1 VADEEASYMSKL
13 IDSLLS
19 DSEELLNLTNY
30 ECLCSIYAI
39 QNFIRANNNRSG
51 KFGESYGPGFF
62 TNRCQYSG
70 IFRES
75 RKVVMRLIRSPCI
88 ICSEPLSYNSEG
100 DHVVP
105 VSKGGRDNISNFIPL
120 CKRHNASKG
129 NRDLMEW
136 GIQKQFIDRFSP
148 DVLCTYARET
158 FLFEKENGELNRIAP
173 DFLKIAIIELA
184 NLYLPGGT
192 NQNYWN
198 SLIESIK
205 ID

>member
-1 VADEEASYMSKL
+1 MSKP
-13 IDSLLS
+13 IDPLLS
-19 DSEELLNLTNY
+19 GSEELSNMTNY

-39 QNFIRANNNRSG
+39 QNFIRANNNRSR
-51 KFGESYGPGFF
+51 KYVESYGPGFF

-70 IFRES
+70 IFGES
-75 RKVVMRLIRSPCI
+75 RKVVMRLIISPCI
-88 ICSEPLSYNSEG
+88 ICGEPLSYNSEG

-136 GIQKQFIDRFSP
+136 GIQKQFIDKFSP

-158 FLFEKENGELNRIAP
+158 FQFQKESEGLYSQAP
-173 DFLKIAIIELA
+173 DFLKIALKELA
-184 NLYLPGGT
+184 DLYLPGGIKWD
-192 NQNYWN
+192 YWKN
-198 SLIESIK
+198 LIQSITLIEL
-205 ID
+205 

>member
-1 VADEEASYMSKL
+1 MSKL

-39 QNFIRANNNRSG
+39 QNFIRANNNRDG
-51 KFGESYGPGFF
+51 KYGEAYGPGFF

-88 ICSEPLSYNSEG
+88 ICGEPLSYNSEG
-100 DHVVP
+100 DHVIP

-129 NRDLMEW
+129 NRDLMKW

-158 FLFEKENGELNRIAP
+158 FQFQKENGGLYGSAP
-173 DFLKIAIIELA
+173 DFLKSAVKELTE
-184 NLYLPGGT
+184 LYLPGGI
-192 NQNYWN
+192 NSKYWKN
-198 SLIESIK
+198 LIGSIMFNEL
-205 ID
+205 

>member
-1 VADEEASYMSKL
+1 MPGDCAWEVTDEEADYMSKL
-13 IDSLLS
+13 TAPSLS
-19 DSEELLNLTNY
+19 GREELLNLTNY

-39 QNFIRANNNRSG
+39 QNFIRANSNRSE
-51 KFGESYGPGFF
+51 KYGEAYGPGFF

-88 ICSEPLSYNSEG
+88 ICGEPLSYNSEG

-105 VSKGGRDNISNFIPL
+105 VSKGGRDSISNFIPL

-129 NRDLMEW
+129 N
-136 GIQKQFIDRFSP
+136 KFTP

-158 FLFEKENGELNRIAP
+158 FQLQKEIGGLSSPAA
-173 DFLKIAIIELA
+173 DFLKSAVKELA
-184 NLYLPGGT
+184 DLYIPGG
-192 NQNYWN
+192 NNRNYWAN
-198 SLIESIK
+198 LIESITA
-205 ID
+205 IEP

>member
-1 VADEEASYMSKL
+1 MSKL
-13 IDSLLS
+13 IDQLLS
-19 DSEELLNLTNY
+19 GSEELSNMTNY

-39 QNFIRANNNRSG
+39 QNFIRANNNRSR
-51 KFGESYGPGFF
+51 KYVESYGPGFF

-88 ICSEPLSYNSEG
+88 ICGEPLSYNSEG

-129 NRDLMEW
+129 NKDLMEW

-158 FLFEKENGELNRIAP
+158 FQFQKESRGLNNPAP
-173 DFLKIAIIELA
+173 DFLKSALKKLA
-184 NLYLPGGT
+184 DLYLPGEISL
-192 NQNYWN
+192 NYWKN
-198 SLIESIK
+198 LIGSIMFNEL
-205 ID
+205 

>member
-1 VADEEASYMSKL
+1 MSNP
-13 IDSLLS
+13 IDPLLS
-19 DSEELLNLTNY
+19 GSEELFNLTNY

-39 QNFIRANNNRSG
+39 QNFIKAINSRSG
-51 KFGESYGPGFF
+51 KYGESYGPGFF

-88 ICSEPLSYNSEG
+88 ICGEPLSYNSEG

-129 NRDLMEW
+129 NKDLMEW

-158 FLFEKENGELNRIAP
+158 FQFQKESGGLNSPAL
-173 DFLKIAIIELA
+173 DFLKSAVKELTV
-184 NLYLPGGT
+184 LYLPGGT
-192 NQNYWN
+192 NSNYWKN
-198 SLIESIK
+198 LIQSITLIEL
-205 ID
+205 

>member
-1 VADEEASYMSKL
+1 MSKL
-13 IDSLLS
+13 TVPSPS
-19 DSEELLNLTNY
+19 GRWELLNLTNY
-30 ECLCSIYAI
+30 ECLCAIYAI
-39 QNFIRANNNRSG
+39 QNFIRANNNRSE
-51 KFGESYGPGFF
+51 KYGETYGPGFF

-88 ICSEPLSYNSEG
+88 ICGEPLGYNSEG

-136 GIQKQFIDRFSP
+136 GIQKNFIDKFSP

-158 FLFEKENGELNRIAP
+158 FQFQKENDELYGPAL
-173 DFLKIAIIELA
+173 DFLKSAVKELA
-184 NLYLPGGT
+184 ELYLPGGI
-192 NQNYWN
+192 NSKYWAN
-198 SLIESIK
+198 LTQSITLIEL
-205 ID
+205 

>member
-1 VADEEASYMSKL
+1 MSKL

-39 QNFIRANNNRSG
+39 QNFIRANNIRGG
-51 KFGESYGPGFF
+51 KYGEAYGPGFF

-70 IFRES
+70 IFREG

-88 ICSEPLSYNSEG
+88 ICGEPLGFNSEG

-136 GIQKQFIDRFSP
+136 GIQKQFINRFSP

-158 FLFEKENGELNRIAP
+158 FQFEKENGELNRIAP
-173 DFLKIAIIELA
+173 DFLKIAVKELSD
-184 NLYLPGGT
+184 LYLPGGI
-192 NQNYWN
+192 NSNYWVN
-198 SLIESIK
+198 LIQSITLIEL
-205 ID
+205 

>member
-1 VADEEASYMSKL
+1 MSKL
-13 IDSLLS
+13 TVPSPS
-19 DSEELLNLTNY
+19 GGWELLNLTNY
-30 ECLCSIYAI
+30 ECLCAIYAI
-39 QNFIRANNNRSG
+39 QNFIRANNNSSE
-51 KFGESYGPGFF
+51 KYGETYGPGFF

-88 ICSEPLSYNSEG
+88 ICGEPLGYNSEG

-136 GIQKQFIDRFSP
+136 GMQKHFIDKFTS

-158 FLFEKENGELNRIAP
+158 LQFQKEGGRLSSPAP
-173 DFLKIAIIELA
+173 DFLKNAVKKLA
-184 NLYLPGGT
+184 DLYLPGGT
-192 NQNYWN
+192 NQSYWAN
-198 SLIESIK
+198 LIESVTPIEL
-205 ID
+205 

>member
-1 VADEEASYMSKL
+1 MSEL
-13 IDSLLS
+13 TDPSLS
-19 DSEELLNLTNY
+19 RYEQLLNLTNY

-39 QNFIRANNNRSG
+39 QNFIRANNNRSDRC
-51 KFGESYGPGFF
+51 GEAYGPGFF

-88 ICSEPLSYNSEG
+88 ICGDPLSYNSEG

-105 VSKGGRDNISNFIPL
+105 VSRGGRDNISNFIPL

-129 NRDLMEW
+129 GKDLMEW
-136 GIQKQFIDRFSP
+136 GMQKNFIDRFSP

-158 FLFEKENGELNRIAP
+158 FQFQKESGGLSSPSP
-173 DFLKIAIIELA
+173 DFLKSAVKELA
-184 NLYLPGGT
+184 DLYLPGGI
-192 NQNYWN
+192 NRNYWAN
-198 SLIESIK
+198 LIQSITLIEL
-205 ID
+205 